1 MLDGPLG
8 ARWKPGAVRKFRGE
22 RDVVED
28 GSMMHVLGAVA
39 VGYLA
44 GSAATLVTLY
54 LAAFAGGKTPSTDP

>member
-1 MLDGPLG
+1 
-8 ARWKPGAVRKFRGE
+8 
-22 RDVVED
+22 
-28 GSMMHVLGAVA
+28 MMHVLGAAA